1 MWNEERT
8 DLKKRLR
15 VKGKEIKRLKDKV
28 KIVKRDNKCMDNELK
43 RIKQ

>member
-28 KIVKRDNKCMDNELK
+28 KKVKRDNECMDNELT

>member
-28 KIVKRDNKCMDNELK
+28 KKVKRDNECMDE
-43 RIKQ
+43 